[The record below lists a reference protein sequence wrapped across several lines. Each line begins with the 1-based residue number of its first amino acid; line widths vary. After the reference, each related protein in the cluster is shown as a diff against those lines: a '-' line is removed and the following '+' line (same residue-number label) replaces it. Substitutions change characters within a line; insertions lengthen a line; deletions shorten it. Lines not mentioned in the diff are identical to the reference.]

1 VDGEIN
7 LAKLLTAVLAIVL
20 GSFALVN
27 IAVNFQVSQFVLPV
41 KWPSLLTIFKAF
53 TIALPAAQKI
63 FCTID
68 RVSPLNPE
76 SEDGLKLEDV
86 EGRVELQNIKHIYPS
101 RPKVCVMDN
110 VNLVFAAGKTTAL
123 VGASGS
129 GKSTIIGLIERF
141 YEPIGGKILID
152 GHDISTL
159 NLRWMR
165 QQLALVSQE
174 VTTFLNCS
182 FRPFDVF
189 INSSLACHA
198 LRRFEGTSFPT

>member
-1 VDGEIN
+1 M
-7 LAKLLTAVLAIVL
+7 VLC
-20 GSFALVN
+20 SN
-27 IAVNFQVSQFVLPV
+27 P
-41 KWPSLLTIFKAF
+41 FKAF
-53 TIALPAAQKI
+53 TIALPAARKI
-63 FCTID
+63 FSTID
-68 RVSPLNPE
+68 RVSPLNPG
-76 SEDGLKLEDV
+76 SQDGLKLEDV

-101 RPKVCVMDN
+101 RPEVCVMDN
-110 VNLVFAAGKTTAL
+110 VSLVFAAGKTTAL

-182 FRPFDVF
+182 FRSFDVF
-189 INSSLACHA
+189 SVVLLIVTLSVDLEEH
-198 LRRFEGTSFPT
+198 LFPLELYIAVLKRDANVVF